1 VELALNRASDVPLY
15 RQVVEQLGELI
26 RSGVLATGS
35 RLPTIRALADT
46 TGLTRLTIQ
55 NAYLELGAL
64 GYIESHVGRGTF
76 VAARTVPAITIRDS
90 DALPPVSWTTQGIL
104 ADLLSEPTE
113 GISFARAMPDPAS
126 YPLRALQGMLREA
139 TEDPVLLGYGPVGG
153 DPLLREGVSRV
164 LLERGVVAPP
174 EAILITNGAMN
185 AIDLTFR
192 TLAQRGD
199 VIFVEQ
205 PTYPGALEAAARQG
219 LRVVGLPLDDEGVR
233 MADLESHLVRH
244 QPRFLYLVPTY
255 QNPMGICYS
264 TPRRAQLLALART
277 HGLTIIEDDIYGLLP
292 FERAAP
298 PPLKAGDTDAR
309 VIYLS
314 SFSKSFIP
322 GLRLGMVTAPVA
334 VLADIARTKQHSDL
348 NSSPLLQRALA
359 LYLRRGHLGAHLAAV
374 RALYRERCA
383 AMQDALARYLPH
395 CTWTEPEGGLTLWLT
410 LPHGID
416 EAVVY
421 REALHEG
428 VGVARGQV
436 FYPQPQAEGHLRL
449 SYGAVSPA
457 LIEKGIGILG
467 RVVAAHLRRR
477 DALADRA
484 RREALPLM

>member
-1 VELALNRASDVPLY
+1 MELALNRASDIPLY

-26 RSGVLATGS
+26 RRGVLATGTK
-35 RLPTIRALADT
+35 LPTIRALADT

-76 VAARTVPAITIRDS
+76 VAARTPPGISRD
-90 DALPPVSWTTQGIL
+90 AEAQPPVSWTTQGIL
-104 ADLLSEPTE
+104 ADLLCEPTT

-126 YPLRALQGMLREA
+126 YPVRELQMMLREA
-139 TEDPVLLGYGPVGG
+139 TEDPALLGYGSVGG

-164 LLERGVVAPP
+164 LLERGVIAPP

-219 LRVVGLPLDDEGVR
+219 LRVVGLPLDEEGVR
-233 MADLESHLVRH
+233 MADLEAHLARY

-255 QNPMGICYS
+255 QNPMGLCYS
-264 TPRRAQLLALART
+264 AARRVQLLALARA
-277 HGLTIIEDDIYGLLP
+277 HALTIIEDDIYGLLP

-298 PPLKAGDTDAR
+298 AALKAHDRDER
-309 VIYLS
+309 IIYLS

-334 VLADIARTKQHSDL
+334 ILANVARTKQHSDL
-348 NSSPLLQRALA
+348 SSSPLLQRALA
-359 LYLRRGHLGAHLAAV
+359 LYLRRGHLGTHLAAV
-374 RALYRERCA
+374 RALYRERCE
-383 AMQDALARYLPH
+383 AMQ
-395 CTWTEPEGGLTLWLT
+395 
-410 LPHGID
+410 
-416 EAVVY
+416 V
-421 REALHEG
+421 
-428 VGVARGQV
+428 
-436 FYPQPQAEGHLRL
+436 
-449 SYGAVSPA
+449 
-457 LIEKGIGILG
+457 
-467 RVVAAHLRRR
+467 
-477 DALADRA
+477 
-484 RREALPLM
+484 

>member
-1 VELALNRASDVPLY
+1 MELALNRASDVPLY

-26 RSGVLATGS
+26 RRGVLATGT
-35 RLPTIRALADT
+35 RLPTIRALAEA

-76 VAARTVPAITIRDS
+76 VAARIVAPVTVSAS

-104 ADLLSEPTE
+104 ADLLSEPSE

-126 YPLRALQGMLREA
+126 YPLRELQAMLREA
-139 TEDPVLLGYGPVGG
+139 AEDSAFFGYGPVGG
-153 DPLLREGVSRV
+153 DPLLREGISRV

-233 MADLESHLVRH
+233 MADLEAQIARYA
-244 QPRFLYLVPTY
+244 PRFVYLVPTY

-264 TPRRAQLLALART
+264 AARRAQLLAFARA
-277 HGLTIIEDDIYGLLP
+277 HALTIIEDDIYGLLP

-298 PPLKAGDTDAR
+298 AALKAGDTDER

-314 SFSKSFIP
+314 SFSKTFVP

-334 VLADIARTKQHSDL
+334 TLADIARTKQHSDL

-359 LYLRRGHLGAHLAAV
+359 LYLRRGHLGTHLAAV
-374 RALYRERCA
+374 RALYRERCL
-383 AMQDALARYLPH
+383 AMQDALAHHLPH

-410 LPHGID
+410 LPPGID
-416 EAVVY
+416 EAEVY
-421 REALHEG
+421 HEALRQG

-449 SYGAVSPA
+449 SYGAVSLA
-457 LIEKGIGILG
+457 QIDAGISTLG